1 MKKKLSKIEYEVTQL
16 SGTEKP
22 FSGKYYNFF
31 ENGIYLCVCCN
42 NELFDSSKKFKSS
55 SGWPSFFEKKNSNAI
70 IYIEDRSHGMQRT
83 EVRCSKCN
91 AHLGHVFNDGPKP
104 TFKRY
109 CINSVAMSFKKNEL

>member
-42 NELFDSSKKFKSS
+42 NEL
-55 SGWPSFFEKKNSNAI
+55 
-70 IYIEDRSHGMQRT
+70 
-83 EVRCSKCN
+83 
-91 AHLGHVFNDGPKP
+91 
-104 TFKRY
+104 
-109 CINSVAMSFKKNEL
+109 